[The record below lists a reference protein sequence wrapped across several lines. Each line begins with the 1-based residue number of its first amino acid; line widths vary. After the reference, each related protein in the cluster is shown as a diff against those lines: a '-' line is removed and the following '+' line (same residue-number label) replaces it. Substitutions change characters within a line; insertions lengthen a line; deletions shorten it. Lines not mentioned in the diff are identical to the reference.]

1 MTVLGVGI
9 ETAAT
14 MDSEPVIMVLGEPQ
28 TYTTQQKNQVDR
40 FPISLMQSSST
51 IQLQTR
57 KVQKETYKTQNTLQ
71 KLGPSKSKNS
81 LNAYFAIKSCS
92 RKLEI
97 KKLLS
102 KLNVLKIFY

>member
-14 MDSEPVIMVLGEPQ
+14 MDSEPVIMVPGEPQ

-57 KVQKETYKTQNTLQ
+57 QVQKETRLKIILFW
-71 KLGPSKSKNS
+71 GIFKNS
-81 LNAYFAIKSCS
+81 HF
-92 RKLEI
+92 
-97 KKLLS
+97 
-102 KLNVLKIFY
+102 

>member
-14 MDSEPVIMVLGEPQ
+14 MDSEPVIMVPGEPQ

-57 KVQKETYKTQNTLQ
+57 QVQKETYKTQNTFWLFKSWARANRKILQ
-71 KLGPSKSKNS
+71 MPT
-81 LNAYFAIKSCS
+81 
-92 RKLEI
+92 
-97 KKLLS
+97 LLS
-102 KLNVLKIFY
+102 NYVLRNLKMKSY

>member
-14 MDSEPVIMVLGEPQ
+14 MDSEPVIMVPGEPQ

-57 KVQKETYKTQNTLQ
+57 KVQKETYKTQNTFSFGSS
-71 KLGPSKSKNS
+71 KVGPEQIEKFLFFQN
-81 LNAYFAIKSCS
+81 
-92 RKLEI
+92 
-97 KKLLS
+97 
-102 KLNVLKIFY
+102 

>member
-1 MTVLGVGI
+1 MTVFGVGI

-14 MDSEPVIMVLGEPQ
+14 MDSEPVIMVPGEPQ

-57 KVQKETYKTQNTLQ
+57 QVQKETYKTQNTFSFGSL
-71 KLGPSKSKNS
+71 KVGPEQIEK
-81 LNAYFAIKSCS
+81 F
-92 RKLEI
+92 
-97 KKLLS
+97 
-102 KLNVLKIFY
+102 LKCQLCYQIMF